1 MHVAEV
7 LSSERAVPAVAT
19 VAIHVLFAYVV
30 ATSAGIIPK
39 PAFIDRSVFVDVPQA
54 EVEPEREL
62 ALITDEKQVFDNS
75 FMHVAKEPVLDIERT
90 EVVTPPDGDRSGEV
104 AKKFGSGEGVS
115 IPQISGARILFK
127 TEPAYPNISRLRE
140 EEGVVLLRITITAFG
155 AIGNVSVEKTS
166 GFARLDEAA
175 VKAVREWRFAPAMRG
190 SEAIATTTTV
200 PVRFELH

>member
-19 VAIHVLFAYVV
+19 VAVHVLFAYVV

-39 PAFIDRSVFVDVPQA
+39 LDGIKQSTYVAVDPRTP
-54 EVEPEREL
+54 EPIEETSL
-62 ALITDEKQVFDNS
+62 VSNS
-75 FMHVAKEPVLDIERT
+75 EPVITQRYEFPKVIP
-90 EVVTPPDGDRSGEV
+90 EIAV
-104 AKKFGSGEGVS
+104 ADETLPQQPTKEITTGGIQREGGEGVS
-115 IPQISGARILFK
+115 IPHISGARILSK

-140 EEGVVLLRITITAFG
+140 EEGIVLLRITITAFG
-155 AIGNVSVEKTS
+155 AIGSVSVEKTS

-175 VKAVREWRFAPAMRG
+175 MKAVREWRFAPAMRG

-200 PVRFELH
+200 PVRFELR

>member
-1 MHVAEV
+1 MHVGEV
-7 LSSERAVPAVAT
+7 LSSERTVPAVTT

-39 PAFIDRSVFVDVPQA
+39 PAFIDRSVFVDVPPA
-54 EVEPEREL
+54 VVEPERNVR
-62 ALITDEKQVFDNS
+62 LISEDVPVTDVRFAHEMDPPIIPIEPER
-75 FMHVAKEPVLDIERT
+75 VASLVE
-90 EVVTPPDGDRSGEV
+90 DRGV
-104 AKKFGSGEGVS
+104 QLTRGTGGGEGVS
-115 IPQISGARILFK
+115 IPEVTGARILFK

-155 AIGNVSVEKTS
+155 AIGSISVEKTS

-175 VKAVREWRFAPAMRG
+175 MKAVRQWRFAPAMRG

-200 PVRFELH
+200 PVRFELR